1 MSLFILPWNELPYS
15 PAQAGSRLRSDKLRG
30 IKTTQCKAARC
41 GKLIP
46 IRLWR
51 IRFWFAIIV
60 VYLVSPLVS
69 SASDDMRMG
78 TTHFVFCFHPQDK
91 QLMKSLIDDAEVL
104 RGEVM
109 KDLGFDFK
117 EKTKVYL
124 APSFKKYQEIQPGGE
139 VPSWSAAVA
148 YPSLNL
154 IIIQSPRATKNKSI
168 DLRKVFKHEFTHIAL
183 GKAFSKREEIP
194 RWLNEGLAMYESREW
209 DLSRVSTMT
218 RAVLTDSLIPLS
230 EITHWFPFEADR
242 AELAYS
248 QSFYLISF
256 LISEYGKDNFHRF
269 LKEYSGGKGLK
280 DVLREVYG
288 IKWEELEEKWSNYLK
303 VRFSWLPI
311 VTSTTTLW
319 FLVAIVFILA
329 YIKKKKANRLK
340 IEQWEREEGA

>member
-1 MSLFILPWNELPYS
+1 VKMSLTSLPW
-15 PAQAGSRLRSDKLRG
+15 
-30 IKTTQCKAARC
+30 IKY
-41 GKLIP
+41 
-46 IRLWR
+46 
-51 IRFWFAIIV
+51 WFFIII
-60 VYLVSPLVS
+60 LQLFTPLMS
-69 SASDDMRMG
+69 SASDYMRMG
-78 TTHFVFCFHPQDK
+78 TTHFVFYFHPQDK

-104 RGEVM
+104 REEIM
-109 KDLGFDFK
+109 KDLGIDFK

-124 APSFKKYQEIQPGGE
+124 APSFRKYQEIQPGGE

-148 YPSLNL
+148 YPRLNL
-154 IIIQSPRATKNKSI
+154 IIIRSPRATKSKSI

-230 EITHWFPFEADR
+230 EITHWFPFEADK

-256 LISEYGKDNFHRF
+256 LISQYGKDNFHRF
-269 LKEYSGGKGLK
+269 LKEYSGGKELK

-288 IKWEELEEKWSNYLK
+288 IKWEELEQKWKNYLK

-319 FLVAIVFILA
+319 FLVAITFILA
-329 YIKKKKANRLK
+329 YLKKKKANRLK
-340 IEQWEREEGA
+340 FEQWEKEEGT

>member
-1 MSLFILPWNELPYS
+1 MRENSLKSSTYLSTIYLNRLLIRDPCFIEGKVKMSLTSLPWITY
-15 PAQAGSRLRSDKLRG
+15 
-30 IKTTQCKAARC
+30 
-41 GKLIP
+41 
-46 IRLWR
+46 
-51 IRFWFAIIV
+51 WFFIII
-60 VYLVSPLVS
+60 LQLFTPLMS
-69 SASDDMRMG
+69 SASDYIGID
-78 TTHFVFCFHPQDK
+78 TSHFVFYFHSQDK

-117 EKTKVYL
+117 EKTRVYL
-124 APSFKKYQEIQPGGE
+124 APSFRKYQEIQPGGE

-154 IIIQSPRATKNKSI
+154 IIIQSPRATKSKSI

-319 FLVAIVFILA
+319 FLVAITFILA

>member
-1 MSLFILPWNELPYS
+1 MEISLTSLPW
-15 PAQAGSRLRSDKLRG
+15 
-30 IKTTQCKAARC
+30 IKYW
-41 GKLIP
+41 LV
-46 IRLWR
+46 
-51 IRFWFAIIV
+51 III
-60 VYLVSPLVS
+60 LQFFTPLLS
-69 SASDDMRMG
+69 SASDYSEVN
-78 TTHFVFCFHPQDK
+78 TAHFFFHFHSQDK
-91 QLMKSLIDDAEVL
+91 QLMKPLIDDAEVL
-104 RGEVM
+104 RDEIM

-124 APSFKKYQEIQPGGE
+124 APSFKKYQEIQPGGK
-139 VPSWSAAVA
+139 VPSWSVAVA
-148 YPSLNL
+148 YPRIRL
-154 IIIQSPRATKNKSI
+154 IIIQSPRATKSTSI

-209 DLSRVSTMT
+209 DFSRVSTMT

-230 EITHWFPFEADR
+230 EITHWFPFEVDK

-269 LKEYSGGKGLK
+269 LKEYSGGKELN
-280 DVLREVYG
+280 DVFADVYD
-288 IKWEELEEKWSNYLK
+288 IKWKELEEVWIHYLK

-319 FLVAIVFILA
+319 FLVAIAFILA
-329 YIKKKKANRLK
+329 YVKKKRANRLK
-340 IEQWEREEGA
+340 FEQWEREEGI

>member
-1 MSLFILPWNELPYS
+1 MSLTSLPW
-15 PAQAGSRLRSDKLRG
+15 
-30 IKTTQCKAARC
+30 
-41 GKLIP
+41 
-46 IRLWR
+46 IRY
-51 IRFWFAIIV
+51 WFVIII
-60 VYLVSPLVS
+60 LQLSTPLVS
-69 SASDDMRMG
+69 SASDYMRMG
-78 TTHFVFCFHPQDK
+78 TPHFFFYLHSQDK

-104 RGEVM
+104 REEII
-109 KDLGFDFK
+109 KDLGIDFK

-124 APSFKKYQEIQPGGE
+124 APSFRKYQEIQPGGE

-148 YPSLNL
+148 YPRLNL
-154 IIIQSPRATKNKSI
+154 IIIRSPRATKSKSI

-183 GKAFSKREEIP
+183 GKAFSKREKIP

-209 DLSRVSTMT
+209 DFSRVSTIT

-230 EITHWFPFEADR
+230 EITYWFPFEADK

-248 QSFYLISF
+248 ESFYLISF
-256 LISEYGKDNFHRF
+256 LISEYGKESFHRF
-269 LKEYSGGKGLK
+269 LKEYSRGKGLK

-319 FLVAIVFILA
+319 FLVAIAFILA
-329 YIKKKKANRLK
+329 YIKKKKATRLK
-340 IEQWEREEGA
+340 FEQWEKEEGT